1 MNAPIIEIGHF
12 SILAV
17 EYETGILL
25 NKQFKRLNISFDNN
39 NVYWIF
45 KDRFSALEFM
55 KERIG
60 TNNSLEFSLFNAN
73 GDFISIYNKET
84 NI

>member
-17 EYETGILL
+17 EYE
-25 NKQFKRLNISFDNN
+25 
-39 NVYWIF
+39 
-45 KDRFSALEFM
+45 
-55 KERIG
+55 IG
-60 TNNSLEFSLFNAN
+60 NSLEFSLFNAN
-73 GDFISIYNKET
+73 GDFISIYNHET